1 MAGLGKARLEHR
13 AAAISLVETALDGV
27 RNRDYCE
34 NMKNITVSLDD
45 ETYRRA
51 RMIAAQRDTSVSA
64 LVKRFLLE
72 LGSGETEA
80 ERFKREERELRV
92 RITAFQAS
100 DRLYR
105 DDLHR
110 RGV

>member
-1 MAGLGKARLEHR
+1 LTDLPA
-13 AAAISLVETALDGV
+13 V
-27 RNRDYCE
+27 RYCE

-45 ETYRRA
+45 DTYRRA

-72 LGSGETEA
+72 LGSGETET
-80 ERFKREERELRV
+80 ERLKREERALRE
-92 RITAFQAS
+92 RIIAFQAS
-100 DRLYR
+100 DRLSR